1 MPDIGET
8 DIQYMR
14 SALALA
20 QRGVGRTAPNPSVG
34 CVIVKDNIVISRAR
48 TADLGRPHAE
58 SIAIEEAGGK
68 AHEATLYVT
77 LEPCAHHGVTPPCV
91 QGIIDAKIKRVV
103 IGTLDPNP
111 DVDGKSVKMLKDAG
125 IEVILGVL
133 GDECKELNS
142 GFFKSI
148 SNNRPHVT
156 LKMACSLDG
165 KIALENGD
173 SQWITGELAR
183 RHAHLLRSRHD
194 AILVGVGTVIK
205 DDPMLS
211 TRFDGIDHNIVRI
224 VLDTNLK
231 TPKNSILLKSA
242 YAVRLWVFHGEEIEK
257 DSDIDF
263 IGGGAVL
270 HQCDPQDLEEVL
282 NILAKKGITR
292 LLVEGGAQVHSSFL
306 KQGLFDEL
314 IIYRAPVIL
323 GAESK
328 SCSGNLDIKDISE
341 SYGFNLSDVRN
352 IGDDVIE
359 IYRAERLVA

>member
-1 MPDIGET
+1 MPDTSEI

-14 SALALA
+14 CALALA

-58 SIAIEEAGGK
+58 SIAIEK
-68 AHEATLYVT
+68 AEGRAHGATLYVT
-77 LEPCAHHGVTPPCV
+77 LEPCAHHGITPPCV
-91 QGIIDAKIKRVV
+91 QSIIDANINRVV
-103 IGTLDPNP
+103 IGILDPNP
-111 DVDGKSVKMLKDAG
+111 DINGKSVKMLEDAG
-125 IEVILGVL
+125 IEVIVGVL
-133 GDECKELNS
+133 EDECKELNS
-142 GFFKSI
+142 GFFNLI
-148 SNNRPHVT
+148 GNNRPHVT
-156 LKMACSLDG
+156 LKIACSLDG

-194 AILVGVGTVIK
+194 AVLVGVGTVIK

-242 YAVRLWVFHGEEIEK
+242 YAVRLWVFHGKEIERN
-257 DSDIDF
+257 SDIDF
-263 IGGGAVL
+263 ISSGAVL
-270 HQCDPQDLEEVL
+270 HQCNPQDLEEVL

-292 LLVEGGAQVHSSFL
+292 LLVEGGSQIHASFL
-306 KQGLFDEL
+306 KKGLFDEL
-314 IIYRAPVIL
+314 IIYRAPIIL

-328 SCSGNLDIKDISE
+328 SCSGNLDTKYLSE

-352 IGDDVIE
+352 IGSDVIE
-359 IYRAERLVA
+359 TYKAKRLIA